1 MEIAPPIAKVNHGRE
16 AESHGRQQE
25 EHPEECTGGEREEEE
40 AWDGEVG
47 VGEGGAGEG
56 QAKQRGKEV
65 SAGYMQRLLTLCWEN
80 TEVPGGFSDQEGKA
94 TGW

>member
-1 MEIAPPIAKVNHGRE
+1 MKPRKGARAGNGDCTANCKVNHGRD
-16 AESHGRQQE
+16 AESRDRQQE
-25 EHPEECTGGEREEEE
+25 EHPEECTGREREEEE

-65 SAGYMQRLLTLCWEN
+65 SAGQRLLTLCWEN
-80 TEVPGGFSDQEGKA
+80 TEVPG
-94 TGW
+94 WI